1 MERIVTVSCVRHVYS
16 DRTEVHLCGL
26 DMVVNR
32 GDRVAIVGPNG
43 GGKSTMLH
51 HIIGLLRAHEG
62 EVDVFGVDPSR
73 DYASI
78 RERIGMVLQSAEE
91 QLIAPTVRDDVSFSP
106 RNYGYPSHQVDEMV
120 DAVLDEL
127 GITHLANRICH
138 YLSGGE
144 KRKVALAGALVTRPE
159 LIVLDEPF
167 EGIDPRSKHE
177 LIDLLNRLHD
187 QRGLSIVYTTHEVN
201 IVPLLS
207 DRVYVLTREGVIFEG
222 TPEETFA
229 QRDLLTRAGLEQPT
243 LAELEYMLRRLGVEL
258 DLPARVEDA
267 ARMIADAVRRGARV
281 TGDAGSGNTG
291 AVAA

>member
-1 MERIVTVSCVRHVYS
+1 MERIVKVSCIRHVYP
-16 DRTEVHLCGL
+16 DRTEVYLCGL

-73 DYASI
+73 EYARI
-78 RERIGMVLQSAEE
+78 RERIGVVLQNAEE

-106 RNYGYPSHQVDEMV
+106 RNYGYPPERVDAMV
-120 DAVLDEL
+120 DAVLGEL
-127 GITHLANRICH
+127 SITHLADRICH

-159 LIVLDEPF
+159 LLILDEPY
-167 EGIDPRSKHE
+167 EGLDPHSKHE
-177 LIDLLNRLHD
+177 MIDLLNHLHD
-187 QRGLSIVYTTHEVN
+187 EHALSIVYTTHEVN
-201 IVPLLS
+201 IVPLIS
-207 DRVYVLTREGVIFEG
+207 DRVYVVTRDGVIFEG

-229 QRDLLTRAGLEQPT
+229 QHDLLDRVGLEQPT
-243 LAELEYMLRRLGVEL
+243 LAELAYVLRQLGVEL
-258 DLPARVEDA
+258 PLPVRVEDA
-267 ARMIADAVRRGARV
+267 AKVIASAVRQGARV
-281 TGDAGSGNTG
+281 SQGGS
-291 AVAA
+291 

>member
-1 MERIVTVSCVRHVYS
+1 MERIVTVSCIRHIYP

-62 EVDVFGVDPSR
+62 GVDVFGVDPSR
-73 DYASI
+73 SFAQI
-78 RERIGMVLQSAEE
+78 RERIGVVLQNAEE

-106 RNYGYPSHQVDEMV
+106 RNYGYPTAKVEEMV
-120 DAVLDEL
+120 SAVLEEL
-127 GITHLANRICH
+127 GIAALADRICH

-167 EGIDPRSKHE
+167 EGLDPRSKHE
-177 LIDLLNRLHD
+177 MIDLLNHLHD
-187 QRGLSIVYTTHEVN
+187 EHALSIVYTTHEVN
-201 IVPLLS
+201 IVPLLA
-207 DRVYVLTREGVIFEG
+207 DRVYVVTREGVVFEG

-229 QRDLLTRAGLEQPT
+229 QRDLLAGAGLEQPT
-243 LAELEYMLRRLGVEL
+243 LAELTYALQQLGLNLSLPVHVE
-258 DLPARVEDA
+258 EA
-267 ARMIADAVRRGARV
+267 AKMIAEAVRAGARV
-281 TGDAGSGNTG
+281 TGGGGRT
-291 AVAA
+291 